1 MHFRQIDELF
11 HLGVAHAV
19 VTISPQYLT
28 FQVVIFVLDPL
39 VVGTLVDVVQ
49 RFGSLLIQDWH
60 LLVLDGLL
68 YFSKE
73 ADVLHRP
80 IKVLLI
86 LVSIASHFPQYDL
99 FLLEFNI
106 FVELSRH
113 IRLSA
118 LQIQH
123 LICVVLIDKV
133 LGQCA
138 TVSPLLLHYH
148 FYIF

>member
-1 MHFRQIDELF
+1 MHFRQIDELS

-19 VTISPQYLT
+19 VAISPQYLT

-49 RFGSLLIQDWH
+49 RFGSLLIQDRH
-60 LLVLDGLL
+60 LLVLYGLL

-80 IKVLLI
+80 IEVLLI

-106 FVELSRH
+106 FVELSRY
-113 IRLSA
+113 L
-118 LQIQH
+118 
-123 LICVVLIDKV
+123 
-133 LGQCA
+133 
-138 TVSPLLLHYH
+138 
-148 FYIF
+148 